1 MRLRQLADANDP
13 WPGLV
18 QDIFNN
24 REMNDGADVIAIEM
38 PYRAEDAAIV
48 PVTLRTKLPAGD
60 SRRVLR
66 ITLVIDQ
73 NPAPMAAKFELGPD
87 ANVSEI
93 STRVRVNNY
102 TDVHAVAELS
112 DGKLYMAK
120 TYVKASGG
128 CSAPAAK
135 NADEARS
142 RLGQMRY
149 RQFARPGQGPA
160 SGAREAQIMIGHP
173 SNSGL
178 QMDQVTQ
185 LYMPAF
191 FVDQLRLWQDDS
203 LVLAMEGG
211 ISISEDP
218 NIRFTYVS
226 NGAKRFRAEARD
238 TDGHIIP
245 ERMEDRRLQ
254 HVKRDIGLGRFD
266 PRPLLE
272 ASHFGFGLRT
282 PEIVERACRLF
293 GGAELAAHITA
304 NLRHA
309 QHGFG
314 RDIALIGQQRCDDV
328 DRTGALFDRLPRLA
342 IRFHAAEDVFRPRRS
357 RVVVDFL
364 GSRGHGRRH
373 DQGERGDNSS
383 YQSDTHHR
391 LPPAAKRGSYA
402 MTAPL
407 KRKRSSKRLEAR

>member
-1 MRLRQLADANDP
+1 MGIARALPYIAFVASIPRWCMPGYLFRLFGLAGVLLFGAPLALAAEANDP

-24 REMNDGADVIAIEM
+24 RPMNDGSEVIAVEM
-38 PYRAEDAAIV
+38 PGRAEDAAIV
-48 PVTLRTKLPAGD
+48 PVTLRTKLLPGD
-60 SRRVLR
+60 TRQVLS

-87 ANVSEI
+87 AKVSEI

-112 DGKLYMAK
+112 DGKLYMTK

-135 NADEARS
+135 NADEAKA

-173 SNSGL
+173 NNSGL

-185 LYMPAF
+185 LYIPAF
-191 FVDQLRLWQDDS
+191 FVNELHLWQDDN

-238 TDGHIIP
+238 TDGH
-245 ERMEDRRLQ
+245 
-254 HVKRDIGLGRFD
+254 
-266 PRPLLE
+266 
-272 ASHFGFGLRT
+272 
-282 PEIVERACRLF
+282 LF
-293 GGAELAAHITA
+293 EHEWKI
-304 NLRHA
+304 
-309 QHGFG
+309 
-314 RDIALIGQQRCDDV
+314 DDSG
-328 DRTGALFDRLPRLA
+328 T
-342 IRFHAAEDVFRPRRS
+342 
-357 RVVVDFL
+357 
-364 GSRGHGRRH
+364 
-373 DQGERGDNSS
+373 
-383 YQSDTHHR
+383 
-391 LPPAAKRGSYA
+391 
-402 MTAPL
+402 
-407 KRKRSSKRLEAR
+407 

>member
-1 MRLRQLADANDP
+1 MGMNRIMPYAAAVASIPAKGATMSGYRFRLFCLAGLLSVMLGASLAPAAAPDPNDP
-13 WPGLV
+13 WPALV

-24 REMNDGADVIAIEM
+24 REMNDGAGVITIEM

-48 PVTLRTKLPAGD
+48 PVTMRTKLPAGD

-73 NPAPMAAKFELGPD
+73 NPAPLAAKFELGPD

-102 TDVHAVAELS
+102 TDVRAVAELS

-135 NADEARS
+135 NAEEAKS

-149 RQFARPGQGPA
+149 RQFARPNQGPG

-185 LYMPAF
+185 LYVPAF

-226 NGAKRFRAEARD
+226 NGAKRIRAEARD
-238 TDGHIIP
+238 T
-245 ERMEDRRLQ
+245 
-254 HVKRDIGLGRFD
+254 
-266 PRPLLE
+266 
-272 ASHFGFGLRT
+272 
-282 PEIVERACRLF
+282 
-293 GGAELAAHITA
+293 GG
-304 NLRHA
+304 N
-309 QHGFG
+309 
-314 RDIALIGQQRCDDV
+314 
-328 DRTGALFDRLPRLA
+328 
-342 IRFHAAEDVFRPRRS
+342 VFRNEWKS
-357 RVVVDFL
+357 D
-364 GSRGHGRRH
+364 
-373 DQGERGDNSS
+373 DSS
-383 YQSDTHHR
+383 
-391 LPPAAKRGSYA
+391 
-402 MTAPL
+402 M
-407 KRKRSSKRLEAR
+407 

>member
-1 MRLRQLADANDP
+1 MFGTHFRLLCIAGLLGAAFAARAAPVATAEAYDP

-24 REMNDGADVIAIEM
+24 RPMNDGTEVIAIEM

-48 PVTLRTKLPAGD
+48 PVTLRTKLSPGD
-60 SRRVLR
+60 TRRVTS

-112 DGKLYMAK
+112 DGKLYVTK

-128 CSAPAAK
+128 CSAPAVK
-135 NADEARS
+135 NADEAKA

-149 RQFARPGQGPA
+149 RQFARAGQGPA

-173 SNSGL
+173 NNSGL

-185 LYMPAF
+185 LYIPPF
-191 FVDQLRLWQDDS
+191 FVNQLRLTQDDS

-226 NGAKRFRAEARD
+226 NGAKRFRAEAKD
-238 TDGHIIP
+238 TDGHVFEHEWTI
-245 ERMEDRRLQ
+245 
-254 HVKRDIGLGRFD
+254 
-266 PRPLLE
+266 
-272 ASHFGFGLRT
+272 
-282 PEIVERACRLF
+282 
-293 GGAELAAHITA
+293 
-304 NLRHA
+304 
-309 QHGFG
+309 
-314 RDIALIGQQRCDDV
+314 DDS
-328 DRTGALFDRLPRLA
+328 G
-342 IRFHAAEDVFRPRRS
+342 I
-357 RVVVDFL
+357 
-364 GSRGHGRRH
+364 
-373 DQGERGDNSS
+373 
-383 YQSDTHHR
+383 
-391 LPPAAKRGSYA
+391 
-402 MTAPL
+402 
-407 KRKRSSKRLEAR
+407 

>member
-1 MRLRQLADANDP
+1 MQGHRFRLLCIASLLSVMLGARVTSAATPEAYDP

-24 REMNDGADVIAIEM
+24 RPMNDGTEVITIEM

-48 PVTLRTKLPAGD
+48 PVTLRTKLSPGD
-60 SRRVLR
+60 GRRVLT

-87 ANVSEI
+87 ANVTEI

-112 DGKLYMAK
+112 DGKLYMTK

-135 NADEARS
+135 NADEAKS

-149 RQFARPGQGPA
+149 RQFVRSGQGPV

-178 QMDQVTQ
+178 QRDQVTL
-185 LYMPAF
+185 LYIPAF
-191 FVDQLRLWQDDS
+191 FINELRLWQDNS

-218 NIRFTYVS
+218 NIRFTYVA
-226 NGAKRFRAEARD
+226 NGAKRFRAEAKD
-238 TDGHIIP
+238 TEGH
-245 ERMEDRRLQ
+245 
-254 HVKRDIGLGRFD
+254 
-266 PRPLLE
+266 
-272 ASHFGFGLRT
+272 
-282 PEIVERACRLF
+282 
-293 GGAELAAHITA
+293 
-304 NLRHA
+304 
-309 QHGFG
+309 
-314 RDIALIGQQRCDDV
+314 
-328 DRTGALFDRLPRLA
+328 
-342 IRFHAAEDVFRPRRS
+342 VFRN
-357 RVVVDFL
+357 
-364 GSRGHGRRH
+364 
-373 DQGERGDNSS
+373 EWK
-383 YQSDTHHR
+383 SDDPGT
-391 LPPAAKRGSYA
+391 
-402 MTAPL
+402 
-407 KRKRSSKRLEAR
+407 